1 MSYGIAREQG
11 LLGAQE
17 IARSLNGV
25 AKAINRLAAAVERD
39 RKADRQPI
47 GLVIRTEQTNDD

>member
-1 MSYGIAREQG
+1 MSYGVAREQG

-25 AKAINRLAAAVERD
+25 AKAINRLAAAVEQD